1 MTDDTRPVG
10 DDDIEAYID
19 GRLPD
24 ARLALVEG
32 ALAASADLRARV
44 SADRALRDTLRERLA
59 PIAAEPIPTRLR
71 VAPIIARRRAAVRTR
86 LGSVAAALLLLAL
99 GAGAGWETR
108 GWRDAR
114 VDIAATGAVTTA
126 ADAISAHRVFVVE
139 TVHPVEVAASQQ
151 AHLVQW
157 LSRRVGHALKVPDLS
172 ARGFELMGGRVIPE
186 AGMAAAQFMYQDGE
200 GHRLTLLVRTG
211 GAAEAGFRFVQAD
224 GVSAFSWDDD
234 GLSYAIV
241 AGVDRAKLLSLAEAT
256 YRQLDPG
263 QSVPPTRD

>member
-1 MTDDTRPVG
+1 MSSWPPG
-10 DDDIEAYID
+10 WS
-19 GRLPD
+19 
-24 ARLALVEG
+24 G
-32 ALAASADLRARV
+32 ALANAGTRPLEPAPAHQAERCLALAHDTPVAAGSEAGQKHV
-44 SADRALRDTLRERLA
+44 SGVDQGIGALERLLA
-59 PIAAEPIPTRLR
+59 SDLPALSLEHHLR
-71 VAPIIARRRAAVRTR
+71 F
-86 LGSVAAALLLLAL
+86 
-99 GAGAGWETR
+99 
-108 GWRDAR
+108 
-114 VDIAATGAVTTA
+114 
-126 ADAISAHRVFVVE
+126 ISAHRVFVVE